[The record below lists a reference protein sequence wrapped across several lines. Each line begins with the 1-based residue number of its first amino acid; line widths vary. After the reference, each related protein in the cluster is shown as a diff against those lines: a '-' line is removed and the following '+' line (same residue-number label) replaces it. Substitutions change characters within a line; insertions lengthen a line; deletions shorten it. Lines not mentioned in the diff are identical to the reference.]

1 MTGQFGMEQVVS
13 LHRNRWSGWTGIRTE
28 QVKRVEGCSH
38 FPSVVAFG
46 FAVTG
51 RRGKLH
57 PALQWDIR

>member
-1 MTGQFGMEQVVS
+1 MIFS
-13 LHRNRWSGWTGIRTE
+13 ACPE
-28 QVKRVEGCSH
+28 QVKRVEGCPH
-38 FPSVVAFG
+38 FPSVFAFG